1 MDTVEKHLKVQTQA
15 FVNIYQEAISPEDCK
30 KIINFINSTELKPGV
45 MSGGNVKKAN
55 PKIKDSL
62 DTTLNFSD
70 SSLPT
75 EILKNALH
83 FCSQDYIKRNYEL
96 QKIQEFGLSDTYNL
110 QKYNPGQGYHSSHCE
125 NAGGVNSFRVLAWMV
140 YLNTV
145 NDGGGT
151 SFDNYG
157 FETRAQEGAL
167 LIWPAF
173 WTHFH
178 HGVVSPTETKY
189 IATGWYSY
197 TNFLGMPCDQ
207 IDSIGVLNEGE
218 EPPEGAI
225 VVER

>member
-1 MDTVEKHLKVQTQA
+1 MDIMEKNVNVQSQA
-15 FVNIYQEAISPEDCK
+15 FVNVYQGAITSENCK
-30 KIINFINSTELKPGV
+30 KIIDFINSSDLKPGL
-45 MSGGNVKKAN
+45 MSGGKMKKVN

-62 DTTLNFSD
+62 DVTLNFSD
-70 SSLPT
+70 SSLAT

-83 FCSQDYIKRNYEL
+83 FCSQDYIRRNHEL
-96 QKIQEFGLSDTYNL
+96 ERIQEFGLFDTYNL

-125 NAGGVNSFRVLAWMV
+125 NAGGANSFRVLAWMV

-157 FETRAQEGAL
+157 FETKAQEGAL

-197 TNFLGMPCDQ
+197 NSFLGVPCDR
-207 IDSIGVLNEGE
+207 IDSIGILNKGE
-218 EPPEGAI
+218 EPPEDAI
-225 VVER
+225 VIER

>member
-1 MDTVEKHLKVQTQA
+1 MDMVENHLNVQTQA
-15 FVNIYQEAISPEDCK
+15 FVSVYQGAITSENCK
-30 KIINFINSTELKPGV
+30 KIIDFINSSDLKPGV
-45 MSGGNVKKAN
+45 MSGGKMKKVN

-62 DTTLNFSD
+62 DTTLIFSD

-75 EILKNALH
+75 EILKKALH
-83 FCSQDYIKRNYEL
+83 FCSRDYIRRNHEL
-96 QKIQEFGLSDTYNL
+96 ERIQEFGLFDTYNL
-110 QKYNPGQGYHSSHCE
+110 QKYNPGQGYHNSHCE
-125 NAGGVNSFRVLAWMV
+125 NGGGANSFRVLAWMV

-157 FETRAQEGAL
+157 FETKAQEGAL

-197 TNFLGMPCDQ
+197 KSFLGMPCDQ
-207 IDSIGVLNEGE
+207 IDSIGILNEDE
-218 EPPEGAI
+218 KPPEGAI
-225 VVER
+225 IIER